1 MGKRKVVQM
10 GWSAILGVAL
20 AAPLSAHH
28 SGAGYDMSKTLT
40 AKATLKEFRWGAP
53 HSMVV
58 FMIKGADGKE
68 QEVSMGSAAPA
79 NFNRQG
85 FKPKDFKVG
94 DKMDITWHPSKS
106 GALGGTL
113 STITLP
119 DGRKFGDAEFG
130 PGGSRAGGAG
140 GPGGGGAGLGDRQAQ
155 EAQFPAGTGPQG
167 AGPQGPPRSP

>member
-1 MGKRKVVQM
+1 MDKRKVLNI
-10 GWSAILGVAL
+10 GWSAILGVAM

-28 SGAGYDMSKTLT
+28 SGAGYDMQKTLS

-58 FMIKGADGKE
+58 FMVKGADGKE

-79 NFNRQG
+79 SFSRQG
-85 FKPKDFKVG
+85 FKPRDFKVG
-94 DKMDITWHPSKS
+94 DKMDITWHPSKN

-113 STITLP
+113 ATITLA

-130 PGGSRAGGAG
+130 PGGSRVGGSAAPGGA
-140 GPGGGGAGLGDRQAQ
+140 DRQAE

-167 AGPQGPPRSP
+167 AAPQGPPPRP